1 MSSMA
6 HARAMIRKSRTAGIC
21 ITTVMFLIADMAAAS
36 NNNAP
41 PTTGN
46 IVFEQTN
53 APVWQRPEIPL
64 ESGLPEEAGPEN
76 NNGQAPTSAP
86 DFYDESAWPDD
97 DYTSLRPLPADTPSV
112 PPVDKPPATGPD
124 PVMDALRA
132 EYERDRASAAA
143 DVSQGSPDSVAPSE
157 NTAPSSGMLLL
168 RAIMGLS
175 FVCALIILL
184 GYVLR
189 RYGKHTP
196 LMAGRQL
203 GQHLGKV
210 HLTPRAALH
219 FIRSGDKVLVVG
231 LTPNAIAPITE
242 FSAESFDV
250 DQALDTSGTSGRA
263 QPFVNQLRDAAQRMD
278 TLTSQ
283 SPKPV
288 ENDLATLRS
297 DIQRLQRHLEES
309 SRE

>member
-1 MSSMA
+1 MFSMA
-6 HARAMIRKSRTAGIC
+6 HARTMIRKSRTSGLYVAAFMLLVAG
-21 ITTVMFLIADMAAAS
+21 MAFAS
-36 NNNAP
+36 SNAAP
-41 PTTGN
+41 PSTGG
-46 IVFEQTN
+46 IVFEQTD
-53 APVWQRPEIPL
+53 AAAWQRPEIPL
-64 ESGLPEEAGPEN
+64 ESGAPEEAPPGN
-76 NNGQAPTSAP
+76 SNGQTAPSLP

-97 DYTSLRPLPADTPSV
+97 DYTSLKPLPAEALPAPQADG
-112 PPVDKPPATGPD
+112 PPAAASD

-132 EYERDRASAAA
+132 EYERDRAAAT
-143 DVSQGSPDSVAPSE
+143 DVSQDAPDSVARSG
-157 NTAPSSGMLLL
+157 NAAPSGGMLLL

-175 FVCALIILL
+175 IVCALILLL

-242 FSAESFDV
+242 FSAESFDA
-250 DQALDTSGTSGRA
+250 DQLLDAPDASGRT
-263 QPFVNQLRDAAQRMD
+263 QPFVNQLRDAAQRME

-283 SPKPV
+283 SEKPV
-288 ENDLATLRS
+288 EDDLATLRS